1 MIDFWNFVLG
11 TGVTLA
17 KMQNSTKSS
26 EKKNTKTVHSVAKL
40 VVIGFSD
47 VLELDHRF
55 LRQLSRILYVIVRLV
70 NCYFHLFA
78 FRRVSRYFNTLK
90 NHYSFAVPLL

>member
-1 MIDFWNFVLG
+1 
-11 TGVTLA
+11 
-17 KMQNSTKSS
+17 MQNSTKSS

-55 LRQLSRILYVIVRLV
+55 LRQLSRILYVIVKTAIFTVCLHSV
-70 NCYFHLFA
+70 AYPAILI
-78 FRRVSRYFNTLK
+78 L
-90 NHYSFAVPLL
+90 